1 MGILESFGGL
11 PTHPLLVH
19 FPIVLVPVTLILA
32 LLAVFWR
39 RYQRGLA
46 IAVLCTG
53 VIGGGAGF
61 LAGESGEKLQH
72 RLPNGH
78 DALIRDHA
86 SYGDTAKVL
95 CALLVIMSIVYCAY
109 VWRDKLGM
117 GDGNAFGR
125 FLSLQWVAVVFA
137 VAIIGLSGVAT
148 TWVILAGHSGATAA
162 WQKTWDSLPPAPAG
176 GGEQG

>member
-19 FPIVLVPVTLILA
+19 FPIVLVPVTLIMAILT
-32 LLAVFWR
+32 VFWR
-39 RYQRGLA
+39 KYQRGLA
-46 IAVLCTG
+46 IGLLCTG

-78 DALIRDHA
+78 DTAITNHA

-95 CALLVIMSIVYCAY
+95 CALLVIMTIVYVAW
-109 VWRDKLGM
+109 VWRDRLGM
-117 GDGNAFGR
+117 GPGNAVGR
-125 FLSLQWVAVVFA
+125 VLSGTWIAVVLGIA
-137 VAIIGLSGVAT
+137 VIGLSAVAT
-148 TWVILAGHSGATAA
+148 TWVVLAGHSGAEAA
-162 WQKTWDSLPPAPAG
+162 WQKTWDTLPPAPAG